1 MNEQERNNLFTRDS
15 FAAVTQ
21 NLGGGSPSL
30 RDTAMR
36 NAASPQDT
44 QSKIE
49 KLVENDL
56 KAIRALMGM
65 GLIDR
70 EQGQNLMKQVIQ
82 NAYTNVT
89 TQQHD
94 TMPQQPMA
102 QQSATMDAFAEF
114 AALNP
119 DFFNQA
125 GRSEVLSYLKK
136 SPVNFDKDELLQI
149 SKLVEALEQNA
160 VERYLKKEEYGK
172 TLNDENNIAKQR
184 LTANAQ
190 SSNAADNNRVF
201 TRAQIGKMSGD
212 EFTKYEAAIMEQLRK
227 GLIK

>member
-1 MNEQERNNLFTRDS
+1 MNEQEKNKNLSRDS
-15 FAAVTQ
+15 LNAVTQ
-21 NLGGGSPSL
+21 NSGVYPSDSNGL
-30 RDTAMR
+30 IQNSLQERV
-36 NAASPQDT
+36 
-44 QSKIE
+44 E
-49 KLVENDL
+49 KLVVNDL
-56 KAIRALMGM
+56 TAIRALMAI
-65 GLIDR
+65 GLVDR
-70 EQGQNLMKQVIQ
+70 EQGQNLMKQVIK

-94 TMPQQPMA
+94 LT
-102 QQSATMDAFAEF
+102 QSAPAKTPSQADAFAQF

-125 GRSEVLSYLKK
+125 GRCDVLNYLKN

-149 SKLVEALEQNA
+149 SKLIEALEQSA

-172 TLNDENNIAKQR
+172 TLNDENNIAKLR

-190 SSNAADNNRVF
+190 SSNASDNNRVF

-212 EFTKYEAAIMEQLRK
+212 EFTKYEAAIMDQLRR

>member
-1 MNEQERNNLFTRDS
+1 MNEQETNKFFTRDS
-15 FAAVTQ
+15 SGAVTQ
-21 NLGGGSPSL
+21 NPGVSQADKGVSPEQ
-30 RDTAMR
+30 A
-36 NAASPQDT
+36 QV
-44 QSKIE
+44 E

-56 KAIRALMGM
+56 NAIRALMGM

-70 EQGQNLMKQVIQ
+70 EQGQNLMKQVIK

-94 TMPQQPMA
+94 VTAQQP
-102 QQSATMDAFAEF
+102 STDAFAEF
-114 AALNP
+114 AAQNP

-125 GRSEVLSYLKK
+125 GRSDVLTYLKN

-160 VERYLKKEEYGK
+160 VDRYLKKEEYGK

-190 SSNAADNNRVF
+190 SSNASDNNRVF

-212 EFTKYEAAIMEQLRK
+212 EFTKYEAAIMEQLRR

>member
-1 MNEQERNNLFTRDS
+1 MNEQETNKFFTRDS
-15 FAAVTQ
+15 SGAVTQ
-21 NLGGGSPSL
+21 NPGVSQADKGVSPEQ
-30 RDTAMR
+30 A
-36 NAASPQDT
+36 QV
-44 QSKIE
+44 E

-56 KAIRALMGM
+56 NAIRALMGM

-70 EQGQNLMKQVIQ
+70 EQGQNLMKQVIK

-94 TMPQQPMA
+94 AAAQQP
-102 QQSATMDAFAEF
+102 STDAFAEF

-125 GRSEVLSYLKK
+125 GRSDVLTYLKN

-160 VERYLKKEEYGK
+160 VDRYLKKEEYGK

-190 SSNAADNNRVF
+190 SSNASDNNRVF

-212 EFTKYEAAIMEQLRK
+212 EFTKYEAAIMEQLRR

>member
-1 MNEQERNNLFTRDS
+1 MNEQETNKFFTRDS
-15 FAAVTQ
+15 SGAVTQ
-21 NLGGGSPSL
+21 NPGVSQADKGVSPEQ
-30 RDTAMR
+30 A
-36 NAASPQDT
+36 QV
-44 QSKIE
+44 E

-56 KAIRALMGM
+56 NAIRALMGM

-70 EQGQNLMKQVIQ
+70 EQGQNLMKQVIK

-94 TMPQQPMA
+94 AAAQQP
-102 QQSATMDAFAEF
+102 STDAFAEF

-125 GRSEVLSYLKK
+125 GRLDVLTYLKN

-160 VERYLKKEEYGK
+160 VDRYLKKEEYGK

-190 SSNAADNNRVF
+190 SSNASDNNRVF

-212 EFTKYEAAIMEQLRK
+212 EFTKYEAAIMEQLRR

>member
-1 MNEQERNNLFTRDS
+1 MNEQETNKFFTRDS
-15 FAAVTQ
+15 SGAVTQ
-21 NLGGGSPSL
+21 NPGVSQADKGVSPEQ
-30 RDTAMR
+30 A
-36 NAASPQDT
+36 QV
-44 QSKIE
+44 E

-56 KAIRALMGM
+56 NAIRALMGM

-70 EQGQNLMKQVIQ
+70 EQGQNLMKQVIK

-94 TMPQQPMA
+94 AAAQQP
-102 QQSATMDAFAEF
+102 STDAFAEF
-114 AALNP
+114 AAQNP

-125 GRSEVLSYLKK
+125 GRSDVLTYLKN

-160 VERYLKKEEYGK
+160 VDRYLKKEEYGK

-190 SSNAADNNRVF
+190 SSNASDNNRVF

-212 EFTKYEAAIMEQLRK
+212 EFTKYEAAIMEQLRR

>member
-1 MNEQERNNLFTRDS
+1 MNEQETNKFFTRDS
-15 FAAVTQ
+15 SGAVTQ
-21 NLGGGSPSL
+21 NPGVSQADKGVSPEQ
-30 RDTAMR
+30 A
-36 NAASPQDT
+36 QV
-44 QSKIE
+44 E

-56 KAIRALMGM
+56 NAIRALMGM

-70 EQGQNLMKQVIQ
+70 EQGQNLMKQVIK

-94 TMPQQPMA
+94 ATAQQP
-102 QQSATMDAFAEF
+102 STDAFAEF
-114 AALNP
+114 AAQNP

-125 GRSEVLSYLKK
+125 GRSDVLTYLKN

-160 VERYLKKEEYGK
+160 VDRYLKKEEYGK

-190 SSNAADNNRVF
+190 SSNASDNNRVF

-212 EFTKYEAAIMEQLRK
+212 EFTKYEAAIMEQLRR

>member
-1 MNEQERNNLFTRDS
+1 MNEQEKNKLFTRDS
-15 FAAVTQ
+15 SDAVTQ
-21 NLGGGSPSL
+21 KSGVSSTTKANVSPEQA
-30 RDTAMR
+30 RV
-36 NAASPQDT
+36 
-44 QSKIE
+44 E

-56 KAIRALMGM
+56 NAIRALMGM

-70 EQGQNLMKQVIQ
+70 EQGHNLMKQVIQ
-82 NAYTNVT
+82 NAYINVT

-94 TMPQQPMA
+94 AIVNQP
-102 QQSATMDAFAEF
+102 ATQTPAVDAFAEF
-114 AALNP
+114 AALSP

-125 GRSEVLSYLKK
+125 GRSDVLAYLKN

-149 SKLVEALEQNA
+149 SKLVELLEQNA
-160 VERYLKKEEYGK
+160 VDRYLKKEEYGK

-212 EFTKYEAAIMEQLRK
+212 EFTKYEAAIMEQLRR

>member
-1 MNEQERNNLFTRDS
+1 MNEQETNKFFTRDS
-15 FAAVTQ
+15 SGAVTQ
-21 NLGGGSPSL
+21 NPGVSQADTGVSPEQ
-30 RDTAMR
+30 A
-36 NAASPQDT
+36 QV
-44 QSKIE
+44 E

-56 KAIRALMGM
+56 NAIRALMGM

-70 EQGQNLMKQVIQ
+70 EQGQNLMKQVIK

-94 TMPQQPMA
+94 AAAQQP
-102 QQSATMDAFAEF
+102 STDAFAEF

-125 GRSEVLSYLKK
+125 GRSDVLTYLKN

-160 VERYLKKEEYGK
+160 VDRYLKKEEYGK

-190 SSNAADNNRVF
+190 SSNASDNNRVF

-212 EFTKYEAAIMEQLRK
+212 EFTKYEAAIMEQLRR

>member
-1 MNEQERNNLFTRDS
+1 MNEQETNKFFTRDS
-15 FAAVTQ
+15 SGAVTQ
-21 NLGGGSPSL
+21 NPGVSQADKGVSPEQ
-30 RDTAMR
+30 A
-36 NAASPQDT
+36 QV
-44 QSKIE
+44 E

-56 KAIRALMGM
+56 NAIRALMGM

-70 EQGQNLMKQVIQ
+70 EQGQNLMKQVIK

-94 TMPQQPMA
+94 ATAQQP
-102 QQSATMDAFAEF
+102 STDAFAEF

-125 GRSEVLSYLKK
+125 GRSDVLTYLKN

-160 VERYLKKEEYGK
+160 VDRYLKKEEYGK

-190 SSNAADNNRVF
+190 SSNASDNNRVF

-212 EFTKYEAAIMEQLRK
+212 EFTKYEAAIMEQLRR

>member
-1 MNEQERNNLFTRDS
+1 MNEQETNKFFTRDS
-15 FAAVTQ
+15 SGAVTQ
-21 NLGGGSPSL
+21 NPGVSQADKGVSPE
-30 RDTAMR
+30 
-36 NAASPQDT
+36 QV
-44 QSKIE
+44 QVE

-56 KAIRALMGM
+56 NAIRALMGM

-70 EQGQNLMKQVIQ
+70 EQGQNLMKQVIK

-94 TMPQQPMA
+94 AAAQQP
-102 QQSATMDAFAEF
+102 STDAFAEF

-125 GRSEVLSYLKK
+125 GRSDVLTYLKN

-160 VERYLKKEEYGK
+160 VDRYLKKEEYGK

-190 SSNAADNNRVF
+190 SSNASDNNRVF

-212 EFTKYEAAIMEQLRK
+212 EFTKYEAAIMEQLRR

>member
-1 MNEQERNNLFTRDS
+1 MNEQEMNKFFTRDS
-15 FAAVTQ
+15 SDAVTQ
-21 NLGGGSPSL
+21 NPGVSP
-30 RDTAMR
+30 AGKA
-36 NAASPQDT
+36 NVSPEQA
-44 QSKIE
+44 QVE

-56 KAIRALMGM
+56 NAIRALMGM

-70 EQGQNLMKQVIQ
+70 EQGQNLMKQVIK

-94 TMPQQPMA
+94 AMA
-102 QQSATMDAFAEF
+102 QQPAAQPPAVDAFAEF

-125 GRSEVLSYLKK
+125 GRSDILTYLKN

-149 SKLVEALEQNA
+149 SKLVEALEQSA
-160 VERYLKKEEYGK
+160 VDRYLKKEEYGK

-190 SSNAADNNRVF
+190 SSNASDNNRVF
-201 TRAQIGKMSGD
+201 TRAQIGKMSGV
-212 EFTKYEAAIMEQLRK
+212 EFTKYEAAIMEQLRR

>member
-1 MNEQERNNLFTRDS
+1 MNEQETNKFFTRDS
-15 FAAVTQ
+15 SGAVTQ
-21 NLGGGSPSL
+21 NPGVSQADKGVSPEQ
-30 RDTAMR
+30 A
-36 NAASPQDT
+36 QV
-44 QSKIE
+44 E

-56 KAIRALMGM
+56 NAIRALMGM

-70 EQGQNLMKQVIQ
+70 EQGQNLMKQVIK

-94 TMPQQPMA
+94 VTAQQP
-102 QQSATMDAFAEF
+102 STDAFAEF

-125 GRSEVLSYLKK
+125 GRSDVLTYLKN

-160 VERYLKKEEYGK
+160 VDRYLKKEEYGK

-190 SSNAADNNRVF
+190 SSNASDNNRVF

-212 EFTKYEAAIMEQLRK
+212 EFTKYEAAIMEQLRR

>member
-1 MNEQERNNLFTRDS
+1 MNEQETNKFFTRDS
-15 FAAVTQ
+15 SGAVTQ
-21 NLGGGSPSL
+21 NPGVSQADKGVSPEQ
-30 RDTAMR
+30 A
-36 NAASPQDT
+36 QV
-44 QSKIE
+44 E

-56 KAIRALMGM
+56 NAIRALMGM

-70 EQGQNLMKQVIQ
+70 EQGQNLMKQVIK

-94 TMPQQPMA
+94 AAAQQP
-102 QQSATMDAFAEF
+102 ATDAFAEF

-125 GRSEVLSYLKK
+125 GRSDVLTYLKN

-160 VERYLKKEEYGK
+160 VDRYLKKEEYGK

-190 SSNAADNNRVF
+190 SSNASDNNRVF

-212 EFTKYEAAIMEQLRK
+212 EFTKYEAAIMEQLRR

>member
-1 MNEQERNNLFTRDS
+1 MNEQETNKFFTRDS
-15 FAAVTQ
+15 SGAVTQ
-21 NLGGGSPSL
+21 NPGVSQADKGVSPEQ
-30 RDTAMR
+30 A
-36 NAASPQDT
+36 QV
-44 QSKIE
+44 E

-56 KAIRALMGM
+56 NAIRALMGM

-70 EQGQNLMKQVIQ
+70 EQGQNLMKQVIK

-94 TMPQQPMA
+94 AAAQQP
-102 QQSATMDAFAEF
+102 STDAFSEF

-125 GRSEVLSYLKK
+125 GRSDVLTYLKN

-160 VERYLKKEEYGK
+160 VDRYLKKEEYGK

-190 SSNAADNNRVF
+190 SSNASDNNRVF

-212 EFTKYEAAIMEQLRK
+212 EFTKYEAAIMEQLRR

>member
-1 MNEQERNNLFTRDS
+1 MNEQQTKKLFTRDS
-15 FAAVTQ
+15 SSAVTQ
-21 NLGGGSPSL
+21 NPGVSPSGTGPVQNVSAEQE
-30 RDTAMR
+30 RV
-36 NAASPQDT
+36 
-44 QSKIE
+44 E
-49 KLVENDL
+49 KLVGNDL
-56 KAIRALMGM
+56 NAIRALMGM

-94 TMPQQPMA
+94 AIAEQP
-102 QQSATMDAFAEF
+102 ATKPPVADAFAEF

-119 DFFNQA
+119 DFFNQS
-125 GRSEVLSYLKK
+125 GRSDVLAYLKN

-160 VERYLKKEEYGK
+160 VDRYLKKEEYGK

-212 EFTKYEAAIMEQLRK
+212 EFTKYEALIMDQLRK
-227 GLIK
+227 GMIK

>member
-1 MNEQERNNLFTRDS
+1 MNEQETNKFFTRDS
-15 FAAVTQ
+15 SGAVTQ
-21 NLGGGSPSL
+21 NPGVSQADKGVSPEQ
-30 RDTAMR
+30 A
-36 NAASPQDT
+36 QV
-44 QSKIE
+44 E

-56 KAIRALMGM
+56 NAIRALMGM

-70 EQGQNLMKQVIQ
+70 EQGQNLMKQVIK

-94 TMPQQPMA
+94 ETSQQPTA
-102 QQSATMDAFAEF
+102 QQPAVDAFAEF

-125 GRSEVLSYLKK
+125 GRSDVLTYLKN

-160 VERYLKKEEYGK
+160 VDRYLKKEEYGK

-190 SSNAADNNRVF
+190 SSNASDNNRVF

-212 EFTKYEAAIMEQLRK
+212 EFTKYEAAIMEQLRR